1 MKYFRARTKFFQKK
15 LNFVS
20 NYSKR
25 SSILS
30 YLKLMESN
38 FLRIKKSMQRELP
51 LINIKRYLLGQ
62 LKKLNNYI
70 RILTKR
76 QKKRSYFKYR
86 NQKTKLSRGLKN
98 STLKISFT
106 HPSILNDNKYI
117 FKRLY
122 NFVNK
127 RFFLGKK
134 NLIDYVKKFIEHLF
148 LVIFKFNHLRIFY
161 IKKYQINIMSTKAKL
176 FKNLFNYRL
185 ATGFKVPF
193 LVKVICKKLNFD
205 KSLVGCKIGFFGR
218 YSKKLRN
225 RKL

>member
-1 MKYFRARTKFFQKK
+1 
-15 LNFVS
+15 
-20 NYSKR
+20 
-25 SSILS
+25 
-30 YLKLMESN
+30 MESN

-51 LINIKRYLLGQ
+51 LVHIRRYLLSQ

-70 RILTKR
+70 RILFKR
-76 QKKRSYFKYR
+76 QKKRLYFKLK
-86 NQKTKLSRGLKN
+86 QKKDISTIISKSIASKSGSNSINLSKE
-98 STLKISFT
+98 
-106 HPSILNDNKYI
+106 NKFI
-117 FKRLY
+117 FKKLY
-122 NFVNK
+122 NFINK

>member
-1 MKYFRARTKFFQKK
+1 
-15 LNFVS
+15 
-20 NYSKR
+20 
-25 SSILS
+25 
-30 YLKLMESN
+30 MESN

-51 LINIKRYLLGQ
+51 LVHIRRYLLYQ
-62 LKKLNNYI
+62 LKKLNNYM
-70 RILTKR
+70 RILFKR
-76 QKKRSYFKYR
+76 QKKRLYFKLKQ
-86 NQKTKLSRGLKN
+86 QKGLS
-98 STLKISFT
+98 SIISKSSNIYKSSSNT
-106 HPSILNDNKYI
+106 INLSKENKYI
-117 FKRLY
+117 FKKLY
-122 NFVNK
+122 NFVNT
-127 RFFLGKK
+127 RYFLGKK